1 MSHGAIVLAA
11 GVSDRMGSAKP
22 LLKIGDSTFLEH
34 ILDEIDTVE
43 EIAAVVVVL
52 GARAQVIR
60 ESVDF
65 GRAVPVQ
72 HRGYKEGMFSS
83 VRAGARALLRKL
95 PTLEGALICLVDM
108 PLVRAE
114 TYSRVVRAFQAE
126 RDDVVIAA
134 YQGEAGHPILLSR
147 PLVERLGDVSLAAP
161 AEETLA
167 DFIEA
172 HTERR
177 RFVDAQDPAV
187 RININTPDSYR
198 THLGEDPT
206 PFAPPLDPPVDPP
219 LDPPLDPE
227 S

>member
-1 MSHGAIVLAA
+1 LSHGAIVLAA
-11 GVSDRMGSAKP
+11 GVSDRMGASKP
-22 LLKIGDSTFLEH
+22 LLRIGESTFLEH

-52 GARAQVIR
+52 GARAQLIK
-60 ESVDF
+60 ETIDF
-65 GRAVPVQ
+65 GRALPVQ

-95 PTLEGALICLVDM
+95 PGLEGALFCLVDM
-108 PLVRAE
+108 PLVQGE
-114 TYSRVVRAFQAE
+114 TYGRVVRAFQPDT
-126 RDDVVIAA
+126 DDVVIAA
-134 YQGEAGHPILLSR
+134 HQGEAGHPILLR
-147 PLVERLGDVSLAAP
+147 RELVERLGDVSLAAP

-187 RININTPDSYR
+187 RININTPDAYR
-198 THLGEDPT
+198 NHIGPFDGDKPPT
-206 PFAPPLDPPVDPP
+206 AAAPGA
-219 LDPPLDPE
+219 
-227 S
+227 